1 MKKILIEYN
10 QETPVKSRFEYDLRE
25 YISSLQSAPSASSVE
40 FSYGNLQ
47 CIEASN
53 NKFLGATLSNSAP
66 LNGIIAGEFSES
78 LIPHIKNVKDVLSVW
93 DDLQIY
99 PATSFEAS
107 TAYQDN
113 IPIGTSSDVI
123 ETLNCQDLWD
133 KGRRGENTVI
143 AVCDTG
149 IDKSQFNVIDGW
161 SPNGTSPWGSAG
173 QGSYGFHGSMVA
185 HAALL
190 AAPKAEILDI
200 GILKYRGSR
209 GSWLSEAL
217 IGFNWLL
224 NWCENNPSKR
234 VIVNNS
240 WSTYRRIKVDEN
252 INSYAQSPNHPFTK
266 RCSYI
271 ASLGIPMIF
280 AAGNCGCPKPDLRC
294 GSDDVGDG
302 KSIWGVNSLES
313 VFTIGAVS
321 LRGSRLPY
329 SSTGPGFFFRKKPDV
344 CSYSHFKGFL
354 EVDPGTSTSA
364 PVVAGMI
371 ALILS
376 FNLNLSKDE
385 VFDAL
390 RKTAKNNTDGWSPE
404 LGFGIANLKTAY
416 EYLF

>member
-252 INSYAQSPNHPFTK
+252 INSYAQSPNHP
-266 RCSYI
+266 
-271 ASLGIPMIF
+271 
-280 AAGNCGCPKPDLRC
+280 
-294 GSDDVGDG
+294 
-302 KSIWGVNSLES
+302 
-313 VFTIGAVS
+313 
-321 LRGSRLPY
+321 
-329 SSTGPGFFFRKKPDV
+329 
-344 CSYSHFKGFL
+344 
-354 EVDPGTSTSA
+354 
-364 PVVAGMI
+364 
-371 ALILS
+371 LI
-376 FNLNLSKDE
+376 
-385 VFDAL
+385 
-390 RKTAKNNTDGWSPE
+390 
-404 LGFGIANLKTAY
+404 
-416 EYLF
+416 